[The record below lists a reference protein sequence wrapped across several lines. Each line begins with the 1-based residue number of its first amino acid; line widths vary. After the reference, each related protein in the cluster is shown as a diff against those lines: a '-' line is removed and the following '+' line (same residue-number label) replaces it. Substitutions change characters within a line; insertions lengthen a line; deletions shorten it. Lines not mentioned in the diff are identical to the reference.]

1 MLLLRVNYKALIL
14 LKSKTIFKLLNSRL
28 ITNMQFDNSN
38 FKLNYVTKI
47 TVIGNKLFHKALFR
61 KANFNE

>member
-1 MLLLRVNYKALIL
+1 
-14 LKSKTIFKLLNSRL
+14 
-28 ITNMQFDNSN
+28 MQFDNSN